1 MSTQAQAQPDVAA
14 RIEKLETTIAFQDQT
29 IEELSQALELHFKE
43 IEALKREMHNLG
55 SQLREVESHPAL
67 APPAEAPP
75 PHY

>member
-1 MSTQAQAQPDVAA
+1 MTTELQAQPDVAS

-55 SQLREVESHPAL
+55 SQLREVEAHPAL
-67 APPAEAPP
+67 APATEPPP